1 MYLISSFVPCN
12 FLVSPPQQ
20 SRPPLVESP
29 QRERDKPAASLC
41 PLPTSVSYTIRHL
54 ILYNKGRG
62 GLLIHS
68 QDFLKLIQ
76 ACPVWADAL
85 SISTIFVMIKSLC
98 QNLVLVSQPVSF
110 SKYETPTS
118 LTWRKDLDQ

>member
-1 MYLISSFVPCN
+1 M
-12 FLVSPPQQ
+12 
-20 SRPPLVESP
+20 
-29 QRERDKPAASLC
+29 PADSQC
-41 PLPTSVSYTIRHL
+41 PLSTSVSYTIRHL
-54 ILYNKGRG
+54 VFYKKGKGR
-62 GLLIHS
+62 LLIHS

-110 SKYETPTS
+110 SKYETATS
-118 LTWRKDLDQ
+118 LTWRKDLDK